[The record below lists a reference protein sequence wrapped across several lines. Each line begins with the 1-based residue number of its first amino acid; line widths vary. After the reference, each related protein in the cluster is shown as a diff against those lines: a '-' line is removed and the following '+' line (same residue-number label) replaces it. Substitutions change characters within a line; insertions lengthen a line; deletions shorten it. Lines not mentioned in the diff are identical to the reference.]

1 MNWHSLTRTLLF
13 IAALAVVAECQA
25 QDRKTSRQL
34 VASYETRYQKFVDAF
49 KASNDTEERLTLING
64 ATADINAL
72 FAAYVTEPSIAD
84 VLPSLA
90 NVKLVDLQPTFVKV
104 IDEHP
109 RQEVRALALLHF
121 AQYSGNNE
129 RRKTC
134 EAALGYLQR
143 KYGKLPYRG
152 TTFAKAADESLYFFR
167 NLAIGCKA
175 PPTVG
180 EDADG
185 AVFRLT
191 DYRGK
196 VIMLR
201 FWGNWCPAC
210 RQMYGYER
218 ELVGKYRNQP
228 FALIGVNSDSR
239 EECKRAQKESN
250 LMWRSVWDGGTTHGA
265 MSTIYR
271 IGQWPTIIVIDA
283 QGKIQYRSEGLD
295 EAKLNRVIE
304 RLVAE
309 ASLADVEISVH
320 APTQAK
326 PILSLSETQ
335 R

>member
-1 MNWHSLTRTLLF
+1 MVADGQAEDSKSSQQLL
-13 IAALAVVAECQA
+13 
-25 QDRKTSRQL
+25 K
-34 VASYETRYQKFVDAF
+34 SYETTYQKFVDDF
-49 KASNDTEERLTLING
+49 RASSDTDERLTLINR
-64 ATADINAL
+64 ASEDINAIFSEHVDGPL
-72 FAAYVTEPSIAD
+72 IAD
-84 VLPSLA
+84 VLPSLVNA
-90 NVKLVDLQPTFVKV
+90 RLVDLQPTFVEI

-109 RQEVRALALLHF
+109 DRGVRALALFCF
-121 AQYSGNNE
+121 AQYSGHNE

-143 KYGKLPYRG
+143 QYGDLPYHG
-152 TTFAKAADESLYFFR
+152 ATFAKAADESLYFFR
-167 NLAIGCKA
+167 NLAIGCMA

-201 FWGNWCPAC
+201 FWGDWCPAC
-210 RQMYGYER
+210 RRMYPFER
-218 ELVGKYRNQP
+218 KLVAKYRNQP

-239 EECKRAQKESN
+239 EVCKRAQRESN

-283 QGKIQYRSEGLD
+283 KGRIRFRSEGLD
-295 EAKLNRVIE
+295 ETKLNSMIV

-309 ASLADVEISVH
+309 ASAADVDVLKSEPNS
-320 APTQAK
+320 APSFVT
-326 PILSLSETQ
+326 PTETNQ
-335 R
+335 